1 MPPPG
6 YPYMMPPRSR
16 SRSVRRAPWEASK
29 YTCRFFIGIDNDDD
43 FRVARRIIGANGVKM
58 KDIVS
63 KSGGDAK
70 LRLRGKGSG
79 FVERDTNSE
88 SNEPLQLCIS
98 CPRQEG
104 YNIAARM
111 VEDLLLRVYS
121 EYDSWCAEHG
131 RSERAPAI
139 RKTERHHM
147 GESGGSEQTPRRRG
161 RTRKAKAA
169 AAPPSRA
176 SSVERGE
183 PPPGAPPEEEIKK
196 FISERNDA
204 RRRGDFD
211 KADRIRGDLRS
222 KGVVLSDEKG
232 GHGNGLMVTSWRYWH
247 E

>member
-1 MPPPG
+1 
-6 YPYMMPPRSR
+6 
-16 SRSVRRAPWEASK
+16 
-29 YTCRFFIGIDNDDD
+29 
-43 FRVARRIIGANGVKM
+43 M

-111 VEDLLLRVYS
+111 VEDLLLRVYG
-121 EYDSWCAEHG
+121 EYDSWCAERG
-131 RSERAPAI
+131 SSDRAPTI
-139 RKTERHHM
+139 RKTERHHT
-147 GESGGSEQTPRRRG
+147 GEPGGSEPPPRRRG
-161 RTRKAKAA
+161 AKARKAKAA
-169 AAPPSRA
+169 EAAPLALTNQSDSA
-176 SSVERGE
+176 ERGE
-183 PPPGAPPEEEIKK
+183 PPPGAPSVEEIKK

-204 RRRGDFD
+204 RRRGDFE
-211 KADRIRGDLRS
+211 KADRIRGDLRA
-222 KGVVLSDEKG
+222 KRVVLSDEKG

-247 E
+247 D